1 MSSECWSLTV
11 HQHHA
16 LYGDY
21 TVTEGC
27 CVKCEINAGWHRWFL
42 MSLCDLPKA
51 GKLCVCGR
59 MGLVSSQAPNQ
70 GFDDFVETY
79 GKYNRNQ

>member
-1 MSSECWSLTV
+1 
-11 HQHHA
+11 
-16 LYGDY
+16 
-21 TVTEGC
+21 
-27 CVKCEINAGWHRWFL
+27 

-59 MGLVSSQAPNQ
+59 MVLVPSQAPNK

-79 GKYNRNQ
+79 GEYNRNQ